1 MYLGSV
7 LCIMPSAIDLAKRAL
22 VSLLRTLAA
31 TYRVA
36 LTLQRD
42 APLNRGARAVAR
54 ECKINAACGSSLWEL
69 AHSGL

>member
-1 MYLGSV
+1 
-7 LCIMPSAIDLAKRAL
+7 MPSAIDLAKRAL

-42 APLNRGARAVAR
+42 APDGEVSRAYRRVSLKV
-54 ECKINAACGSSLWEL
+54 CKVVYQKNG